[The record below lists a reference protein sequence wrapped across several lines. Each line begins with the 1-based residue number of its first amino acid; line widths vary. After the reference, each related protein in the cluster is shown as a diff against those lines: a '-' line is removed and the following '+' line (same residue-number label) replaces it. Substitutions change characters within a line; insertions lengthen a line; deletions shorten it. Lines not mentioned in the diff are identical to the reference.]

1 MSSDVR
7 PLVAIRVISIVR
19 TRGNLREKTKDRRVL
34 RVLRRLSS
42 SRGIMR
48 FQARAHAGARARAF
62 HVSRSVAR
70 SASFILRF
78 AAAFWR
84 SFDLAAASCVTARA
98 LQS

>member
-48 FQARAHAGARARAF
+48 FQARAHAGGRARARISCFTIGCTIGLF
-62 HVSRSVAR
+62 HPALRGSV
-70 SASFILRF
+70 
-78 AAAFWR
+78 
-84 SFDLAAASCVTARA
+84 LALV
-98 LQS
+98 